1 MMKSRKQLRR
11 MSLSLEPALQIIY
24 LSAMSIS
31 FCLSLIFATT
41 IQTINVYTIL
51 FLMTGIALMY
61 FKRNTYLTLTNLE
74 VICTYFGGIK
84 KQSIRWDN
92 IQEIIS
98 YYPNRRIE
106 IKGKHKERYIIYLNQ
121 ANQRNLLSQVKKERE
136 NIDIR
141 HKSVWK

>member
-1 MMKSRKQLRR
+1 

-141 HKSVWK
+141 HKSV

>member
-141 HKSVWK
+141 HKSV